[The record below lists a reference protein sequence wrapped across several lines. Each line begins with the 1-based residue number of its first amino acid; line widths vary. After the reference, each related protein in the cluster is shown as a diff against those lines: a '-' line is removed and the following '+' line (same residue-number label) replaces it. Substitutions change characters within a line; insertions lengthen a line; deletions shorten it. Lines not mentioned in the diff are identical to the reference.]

1 MTNLETLM
9 QAIKKTLDERDKLL
23 KQFKAAKNPEEKKKL
38 QAMAE
43 GARKIA
49 LAHYE
54 MVDTAKAKDKT
65 AMLNSF
71 KEMGLN

>member
-1 MTNLETLM
+1 VSHLETLM
-9 QAIKKTLDERDKLL
+9 QAIKKTLEERDRLL
-23 KQFKAAKNPEEKKKL
+23 KQFKAAKTPEEKKKL

-54 MVDTAKAKDKT
+54 MVDAAKAKDKT
-65 AMLNSF
+65 AMLSSF
-71 KEMGLN
+71 KELGLN